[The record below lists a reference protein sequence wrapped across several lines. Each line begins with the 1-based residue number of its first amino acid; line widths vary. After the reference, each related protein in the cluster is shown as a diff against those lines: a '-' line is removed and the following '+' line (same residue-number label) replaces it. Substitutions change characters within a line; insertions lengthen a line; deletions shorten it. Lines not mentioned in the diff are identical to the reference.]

1 MRESAQAHNRDDY
14 LLRRALPWRRI
25 QRSIRNGLA
34 AMSAGNTELRRDTEV
49 IGLVGFAHLFSHFL
63 QLILAP
69 LFPLLKDEF
78 GVGYAAL
85 GLMVS
90 IMYTVSGV
98 SQTMAG
104 FIVDRYGARRVLL
117 FGMAT
122 FSAAMLLTGL
132 ASSYWMLLVVAVL
145 AGVGNSV
152 FHPADFAILNA
163 KVNPKRL
170 GYAFSTHGIGGNFG
184 WLAAP
189 VFSIGIS
196 TLYGW
201 RAATIAAGVIG
212 LLITA
217 VIASRAALADAQAD
231 DSGQRQTVQGARGRS
246 LGGDVRALMSAPVL
260 KCFAFF
266 TFHSMALIGLQTFS
280 VSVTTALYGAP
291 LTAASA
297 ALTGFLFGGIVG
309 IVAGGFAAVHSSR
322 HNLVAAAGMLIGA
335 TLTLILASGALPI
348 WLLTGCMGLIG
359 FFIFSTSPSRDI
371 LVRGATPPGAT
382 GKVYGFVYSG
392 LDLGASLS
400 PLLFGWMLDQ
410 RMPQWV
416 FGAAAS
422 FMLLAVATVITL
434 RPQRSAEIATGVV
447 PENAPS

>member
-1 MRESAQAHNRDDY
+1 MNAST
-14 LLRRALPWRRI
+14 
-25 QRSIRNGLA
+25 
-34 AMSAGNTELRRDTEV
+34 TELRRDAEV
-49 IGLVGFAHLFSHFL
+49 IGGVGFAHLLSHFF

-90 IMYTVSGV
+90 VMYTVSGI

-122 FSAAMLLTGL
+122 FSLAILLTGL
-132 ASSYWMLLVVAVL
+132 ATSYWMLVAIALL
-145 AGVGNSV
+145 AGLGNSV

-201 RAATIAAGVIG
+201 RAATIAAGVLG

-217 VIASRAALADAQAD
+217 IVATRTALSDARADAG
-231 DSGQRQTVQGARGRS
+231 GQRRKSHDARK
-246 LGGDVRALMSAPVL
+246 GGLREDVRTLMSRPVL

-266 TFHSMALIGLQTFS
+266 TFYSMALIGLQTFS
-280 VSVTTALYGAP
+280 VAGTTALYGAP
-291 LTAASA
+291 LVTASA

-309 IVAGGFAAVHSSR
+309 IVAGGDRKS
-322 HNLVAAAGMLIGA
+322 
-335 TLTLILASGALPI
+335 
-348 WLLTGCMGLIG
+348 
-359 FFIFSTSPSRDI
+359 
-371 LVRGATPPGAT
+371 
-382 GKVYGFVYSG
+382 
-392 LDLGASLS
+392 
-400 PLLFGWMLDQ
+400 
-410 RMPQWV
+410 
-416 FGAAAS
+416 
-422 FMLLAVATVITL
+422 
-434 RPQRSAEIATGVV
+434 VV
-447 PENAPS
+447 

>member
-1 MRESAQAHNRDDY
+1 
-14 LLRRALPWRRI
+14 
-25 QRSIRNGLA
+25 
-34 AMSAGNTELRRDTEV
+34 MSEGASELRHDAEV
-49 IGLVGFAHLFSHFL
+49 IGLIGFAHLFSHFL

-78 GVGYAAL
+78 GIGYAAL
-85 GLMVS
+85 GLMASV
-90 IMYTVSGV
+90 MYAVSGI

-117 FGMAT
+117 FGMTT
-122 FSAAMLLTGL
+122 FSLALLLIGL
-132 ASSYWMLLVVAVL
+132 ATSYWMLLALALL

-163 KVNPKRL
+163 RVDPKRL

-196 TLYGW
+196 TAYGW
-201 RAATIAAGVIG
+201 RAATIAAGVLG

-217 VIASRAALADAQAD
+217 VIASRPAIADAPAAA
-231 DSGQRQTVQGARGRS
+231 GARRS
-246 LGGDVRALMSAPVL
+246 QAQVAGTRGLKDDARALLSVPVV

-266 TFHSMALIGLQTFS
+266 TFHATALIGLQTFS
-280 VSVTTALYGAP
+280 VAVTTALYGAP
-291 LTAASA
+291 LVTASA

-309 IVAGGFAAVHSSR
+309 IVAGG
-322 HNLVAAAGMLIGA
+322 VAAAHARRHNFVAASGMLIGA
-335 TLTLILASGALPI
+335 TLTLLLASGALPL
-348 WLLTGCMGLIG
+348 WLLTGAMTLAG
-359 FFIFSTSPSRDI
+359 FFVFSTQPSRDI

-392 LDLGASLS
+392 LDLGGSLS
-400 PLLFGWMLDQ
+400 PLLFGWLLDQ
-410 RMPQWV
+410 HLPQWV
-416 FGAAAS
+416 FGAAAA
-422 FMLLAVATVITL
+422 FMLLAMATVVTL
-434 RPQRSAEIATGVV
+434 QPRRVEVAEPTLDTA
-447 PENAPS
+447 S

>member
-1 MRESAQAHNRDDY
+1 MRTSGSEF
-14 LLRRALPWRRI
+14 
-25 QRSIRNGLA
+25 
-34 AMSAGNTELRRDTEV
+34 RRDAEV

-90 IMYTVSGV
+90 VMYTVSGV

-104 FIVDRYGARRVLL
+104 FIVDRYGARHVLL
-117 FGMAT
+117 FGMGT
-122 FSAAMLLTGL
+122 FSLAMLLTGF
-132 ASSYWMLLVVAVL
+132 ATSYWALVAIAVL
-145 AGVGNSV
+145 AGIGNSV

-163 KVNPKRL
+163 KVDPRRL

-196 TLYGW
+196 TIYGW
-201 RAATIAAGVIG
+201 RAAAIAAGVLG
-212 LLITA
+212 LLVTA
-217 VIASRAALADAQAD
+217 VIASRSALAGAAAH
-231 DSGQRQTVQGARGRS
+231 GPARQGRS
-246 LGGDVRALMSAPVL
+246 QRARAAGLRDEVRVLLSVPVV

-266 TFHSMALIGLQTFS
+266 TFHAMALIGLQTFS
-280 VSVTTALYGAP
+280 VSVTTALYHAP
-291 LTAASA
+291 LVTAST

-309 IVAGGFAAVHSSR
+309 IVAGGFAAAHSKR
-322 HNLVAAAGMLIGA
+322 HNLVAASGMLTAA
-335 TLTLILASGALPI
+335 TLTLCLASGALPLG
-348 WLLTGCMGLIG
+348 LLTATMTLIG
-359 FFIFSTSPSRDI
+359 FFAFSTQPSRDI

-392 LDLGASLS
+392 LDLGGSLS

-410 RMPQWV
+410 RMPQGV
-416 FGAAAS
+416 FGAAAL
-422 FMLLAVATVITL
+422 FMLLAVATVVTL
-434 RPQRSAEIATGVV
+434 RPRQAAHATPVGGTV

>member
-1 MRESAQAHNRDDY
+1 MRTD
-14 LLRRALPWRRI
+14 LRH
-25 QRSIRNGLA
+25 
-34 AMSAGNTELRRDTEV
+34 DTEV

-85 GLMVS
+85 GLMVAV
-90 IMYTVSGV
+90 MYTVSGI

-122 FSAAMLLTGL
+122 FSLALLLAGL
-132 ASSYWMLLVVAVL
+132 ATSYWMLVAVAML
-145 AGVGNSV
+145 SGLGNSV

-163 KVNPKRL
+163 KVDPRRL

-189 VFSIGIS
+189 AFSIGIS

-201 RAATIAAGVIG
+201 RAATMTAGVLG

-217 VIASRAALADAQAD
+217 IIASRSVLSDAGTRRDKA
-231 DSGQRQTVQGARGRS
+231 QGAPVRGVRD
-246 LGGDVRALMSAPVL
+246 DVRALLSVPVV

-266 TFHSMALIGLQTFS
+266 TFHAMAVIGLQTFS
-280 VSVTTALYGAP
+280 VSVIMALYGAP
-291 LTAASA
+291 LVTASA
-297 ALTGFLFGGIVG
+297 ALTALLFGGIVG
-309 IVAGGFAAVHSSR
+309 IVAGGFVAAHSSR
-322 HNLVAAAGMLIGA
+322 HNVVAASGMLTGA
-335 TLTLILASGALPI
+335 AFTLSLASGALPL
-348 WLLTGCMGLIG
+348 WLLTGSMALVG
-359 FFIFSTSPSRDI
+359 FFVFSTQPSRDI
-371 LVRGATPPGAT
+371 LVRAATPPGAT

-392 LDLGASLS
+392 LDLGGCLS
-400 PLLFGWMLDQ
+400 PLLFGWMLD
-410 RMPQWV
+410 RHLPQWV
-416 FGAAAS
+416 FGAAAA
-422 FMLLAVATVITL
+422 FMLLAMATVITL
-434 RPQRSAEIATGVV
+434 RPRRAAAAKAMPIPVAV
-447 PENAPS
+447 PEEAPS

>member
-1 MRESAQAHNRDDY
+1 
-14 LLRRALPWRRI
+14 
-25 QRSIRNGLA
+25 
-34 AMSAGNTELRRDTEV
+34 MSASTTELRHDAEV
-49 IGLVGFAHLFSHFL
+49 IGLVGSAHLLSHFL

-90 IMYTVSGV
+90 VMYTVSGI

-122 FSAAMLLTGL
+122 FSLAMLVTGL
-132 ASSYWMLLVVAVL
+132 AISYWMLLAVAVL
-145 AGVGNSV
+145 AGIGNSV

-170 GYAFSTHGIGGNFG
+170 GYAFSAHGIGGNCG

-201 RAATIAAGVIG
+201 RVATVAAGVLG

-217 VIASRAALADAQAD
+217 VIASRPAISGVQVDAGGHRRKAE
-231 DSGQRQTVQGARGRS
+231 GARERC
-246 LGGDVRALMSAPVL
+246 LKDDVRALLSKPVL

-266 TFHSMALIGLQTFS
+266 TFYSMALVGLQTFS
-280 VSVTTALYGAP
+280 VSVITALYGVS
-291 LTAASA
+291 LVAASA

-309 IVAGGFAAVHSSR
+309 IVAGGVAAAHSSR
-322 HNLVAAAGMLIGA
+322 HNLVAASGMLIGA
-335 TLTLILASGALPI
+335 ALTLFLASGAAPL
-348 WLLTGCMGLIG
+348 WLLTGSMTIVG
-359 FFIFSTSPSRDI
+359 FFIFSTQSSRDI
-371 LVRGATPPGAT
+371 LVRGVTPPGAT

-392 LDLGASLS
+392 LDFGGSLS
-400 PLLFGWMLDQ
+400 PMLFGWMLDQ
-410 RMPQWV
+410 RLPQWV
-416 FGAAAS
+416 FGAAALC
-422 FMLLAVATVITL
+422 MLVAVATAVTL
-434 RPQRSAEIATGVV
+434 RARQTADVKPGLGAMLEKS
-447 PENAPS
+447 PL

>member
-1 MRESAQAHNRDDY
+1 
-14 LLRRALPWRRI
+14 
-25 QRSIRNGLA
+25 
-34 AMSAGNTELRRDTEV
+34 MSASTTGLRHDTEV
-49 IGLVGFAHLFSHFL
+49 IGLIGLAHLVSHFF

-69 LFPLLKDEF
+69 LFPLLKEEF

-90 IMYTVSGV
+90 VMYTVSGI

-117 FGMAT
+117 FGMTT
-122 FSAAMLLTGL
+122 FSLALLLTGL
-132 ASSYWMLLVVAVL
+132 ATSYWMLLAVALL

-201 RAATIAAGVIG
+201 RAATIAAGVLG

-217 VIASRAALADAQAD
+217 IIASRPALSGAQSDAGA
-231 DSGQRQTVQGARGRS
+231 QRHRAEGARANG
-246 LGGDVRALMSAPVL
+246 LKHDMRALISKPVL

-266 TFHSMALIGLQTFS
+266 TFYSMALIGLQTFS
-280 VSVTTALYGAP
+280 VSVITSLYGAP
-291 LTAASA
+291 LVAASA
-297 ALTGFLFGGIVG
+297 ALTGFLFGGIIG
-309 IVAGGFAAVHSSR
+309 IVAGGFAAAHSDR
-322 HNLVAAAGMLIGA
+322 HNLVAAFGMLIGA
-335 TLTLILASGALPI
+335 ALTLVLASGALPLS
-348 WLLTGCMGLIG
+348 LLTGAMTLVG
-359 FFIFSTSPSRDI
+359 FFTFSTQPSRDI
-371 LVRGATPPGAT
+371 LVRGATPAGAT

-392 LDLGASLS
+392 LDLGGSLS

-410 RMPQWV
+410 HLPQWV
-416 FGAAAS
+416 FGTAS
-422 FMLLAVATVITL
+422 LFMLVAVATVVTL
-434 RPQRSAEIATGVV
+434 RARRSAVEIPVPGVV
-447 PENAPS
+447 SEKAPS

>member
-1 MRESAQAHNRDDY
+1 
-14 LLRRALPWRRI
+14 
-25 QRSIRNGLA
+25 
-34 AMSAGNTELRRDTEV
+34 MSASTAEVRRDAEV

-90 IMYTVSGV
+90 VMYTVSGI

-104 FIVDRYGARRVLL
+104 FIVDRYGARRVLV
-117 FGMAT
+117 FGMAA
-122 FSAAMLLTGL
+122 FSLALLLTGL
-132 ASSYWMLLVVAVL
+132 ATSYWMLVAVAVL
-145 AGVGNSV
+145 AGIGNSV

-196 TLYGW
+196 TAYGW
-201 RAATIAAGVIG
+201 RAATIAAGVLG

-217 VIASRAALADAQAD
+217 IIASRPVLADAQAD
-231 DSGQRQTVQGARGRS
+231 AGARRS
-246 LGGDVRALMSAPVL
+246 HARSAREASLKADVRALLSVPVL

-266 TFHSMALIGLQTFS
+266 TFYAMALIGLQTFS
-280 VSVTTALYGAP
+280 VAVTTTLYGAP
-291 LTAASA
+291 LVTASA

-309 IVAGGFAAVHSSR
+309 IVAGGIAAAHSSR
-322 HNLVAAAGMLIGA
+322 HNLVAASGMLIGA
-335 TLTLILASGALPI
+335 VLTLLLASGALPL
-348 WLLTGCMGLIG
+348 WLLTGTMTLVG
-359 FFIFSTSPSRDI
+359 FFIFSTQPSRDI

-392 LDLGASLS
+392 LDLGGSLS

-410 RMPQWV
+410 HRPQWV
-416 FGAAAS
+416 FGVAAL
-422 FMLLAVATVITL
+422 FMLIAVATVVTL
-434 RPQRSAEIATGVV
+434 RPRVGASVIQDAEV
-447 PENAPS
+447 PAETAPS

>member
-1 MRESAQAHNRDDY
+1 MSVGTTG
-14 LLRRALPWRRI
+14 LRK
-25 QRSIRNGLA
+25 
-34 AMSAGNTELRRDTEV
+34 DTEV

-90 IMYTVSGV
+90 VMYSVSGIA
-98 SQTMAG
+98 QTMAG

-117 FGMAT
+117 FGMGM
-122 FSAAMLLTGL
+122 FSTAMLLTGL
-132 ASSYWMLLVVAVL
+132 ATSYWMLVAVAVL
-145 AGVGNSV
+145 AGMGNSV

-189 VFSIGIS
+189 AFSIGIS

-201 RAATIAAGVIG
+201 RAAVIAAGVIG

-217 VIASRAALADAQAD
+217 FIASRAALADAQAD
-231 DSGQRQTVQGARGRS
+231 AGGQRDKVQGAKARG
-246 LGGDVRALMSAPVL
+246 LTGDVRALLSAPVL

-291 LTAASA
+291 LTTASA

-309 IVAGGFAAVHSSR
+309 IVAGGFAAAHSSR

-348 WLLTGCMGLIG
+348 WLLTSCMGMIG
-359 FFIFSTSPSRDI
+359 FFTFSTSPSRDI
-371 LVRGATPPGAT
+371 LVRGVTPPGAT

-410 RMPQWV
+410 HLPQWV
-416 FGAAAS
+416 FGAAAT
-422 FMLLAVATVITL
+422 FMLFAVATVVTL
-434 RPQRSAEIATGVV
+434 RPRRSAAMEAVSGTI
-447 PENAPS
+447 PEKAAS

>member
-1 MRESAQAHNRDDY
+1 
-14 LLRRALPWRRI
+14 
-25 QRSIRNGLA
+25 
-34 AMSAGNTELRRDTEV
+34 MSAVAGELRRDTEV

-78 GVGYAAL
+78 GIGYAAL

-90 IMYTVSGV
+90 VMYTVSGI

-122 FSAAMLLTGL
+122 FSLALLLTGL
-132 ASSYWMLLVVAVL
+132 ATSYWMLVAIAVL
-145 AGVGNSV
+145 AGIGNSV

-170 GYAFSTHGIGGNFG
+170 GYAFSTHGIGGNLG

-189 VFSIGIS
+189 VFSIAIS
-196 TLYGW
+196 TVYGW
-201 RAATIAAGVIG
+201 RTAVIAAGVLG

-217 VIASRAALADAQAD
+217 VIASRAVLADAQSDAG
-231 DSGQRQTVQGARGRS
+231 GQRSKSQRADASGIKE
-246 LGGDVRALMSAPVL
+246 DVRRLLSAPVL

-266 TFHSMALIGLQTFS
+266 TFHSMALIALQTFS

-291 LTAASA
+291 LVTASA

-309 IVAGGFAAVHSSR
+309 MVAGGFVAARSTR
-322 HNLVAAAGMLIGA
+322 HNLVAAAGMLTGA
-335 TLTLILASGALPI
+335 ALTVLLAGGMLPL
-348 WLLTGCMGLIG
+348 WLLTGTMTLVG
-359 FFIFSTSPSRDI
+359 FFIFSTQPSRDI

-392 LDLGASLS
+392 LDLGSSLS
-400 PLLFGWMLDQ
+400 PLAYGWMLD
-410 RMPQWV
+410 RHLPQWV
-416 FGAAAS
+416 FGSAAV
-422 FMLLAVATVITL
+422 FMLFAVATVVTL
-434 RPQRSAEIATGVV
+434 RPRRAAETAAAPGAM
-447 PENAPS
+447 PQKAPS

>member
-1 MRESAQAHNRDDY
+1 
-14 LLRRALPWRRI
+14 
-25 QRSIRNGLA
+25 
-34 AMSAGNTELRRDTEV
+34 MSAATAELKNDAEV

-90 IMYTVSGV
+90 VMYTVSGI

-122 FSAAMLLTGL
+122 FSLALLLTGL
-132 ASSYWMLLVVAVL
+132 ATSYWMLLAVAVL
-145 AGVGNSV
+145 AGMGNSV

-196 TLYGW
+196 TAYGW
-201 RAATIAAGVIG
+201 RAATIAAGVLG
-212 LLITA
+212 LLISA
-217 VIASRAALADAQAD
+217 VLASRPVLADAQANA
-231 DSGQRQTVQGARGRS
+231 GARRS
-246 LGGDVRALMSAPVL
+246 QARSVRATSLKADVRALLSVPVL

-266 TFHSMALIGLQTFS
+266 TFYAMALIGLQTFS
-280 VSVTTALYGAP
+280 VAVTTTLYGAP
-291 LTAASA
+291 LVTASA
-297 ALTGFLFGGIVG
+297 ALTGFLFGGIIG
-309 IVAGGFAAVHSSR
+309 IIAGGFAAAHSSR
-322 HNLVAAAGMLIGA
+322 HNLVAALGMLTGA
-335 TLTLILASGALPI
+335 ALTLVLASGALPL
-348 WLLTGCMGLIG
+348 WLLTGTMTLIG
-359 FFIFSTSPSRDI
+359 FFTFSTQPSRDI

-392 LDLGASLS
+392 LDLGGSLS
-400 PLLFGWMLDQ
+400 PLLFGWMLD
-410 RMPQWV
+410 RHMPQGV
-416 FGAAAS
+416 FGAAAL

-434 RPQRSAEIATGVV
+434 RARGAAIAAPGTSAV
-447 PENAPS
+447 PEKAPT

>member
-1 MRESAQAHNRDDY
+1 MRTSG
-14 LLRRALPWRRI
+14 
-25 QRSIRNGLA
+25 S
-34 AMSAGNTELRRDTEV
+34 ELRRDAEV

-90 IMYTVSGV
+90 VMYTVSGV

-117 FGMAT
+117 FGMGT
-122 FSAAMLLTGL
+122 FSLALLLTGL
-132 ASSYWMLLVVAVL
+132 ATSYWMLVAIAVL

-163 KVNPKRL
+163 KVDPKRL

-196 TLYGW
+196 TVYGW
-201 RAATIAAGVIG
+201 RAAVIAAGVLG
-212 LLITA
+212 LLVTA
-217 VIASRAALADAQAD
+217 VIASRPVL
-231 DSGQRQTVQGARGRS
+231 SGGAPDGGAR
-246 LGGDVRALMSAPVL
+246 RAQRARAAGLREEVGVLLSVPVV

-266 TFHSMALIGLQTFS
+266 TFHAMALIGLQTFS
-280 VSVTTALYGAP
+280 VSVTTALYRAP
-291 LTAASA
+291 LVTASA

-309 IVAGGFAAVHSSR
+309 IVAGGVAAAHSSR
-322 HNLVAAAGMLIGA
+322 HNLVAASGMLTAA
-335 TLTLILASGALPI
+335 TLTLCLASGALPI
-348 WLLTGCMGLIG
+348 ALLTATMALIG
-359 FFIFSTSPSRDI
+359 FFAFSTQPSRDI
-371 LVRGATPPGAT
+371 LVRAATPPGAT

-392 LDLGASLS
+392 LDLGGSLS
-400 PLLFGWMLDQ
+400 PLLFGWMLD
-410 RMPQWV
+410 RHLPQGV
-416 FGAAAS
+416 FGAAGV
-422 FMLLAVATVITL
+422 FMLLAVATVVTL
-434 RPQRSAEIATGVV
+434 RPGRAGSAVVAVAT
-447 PENAPS
+447 ENAPS

>member
-1 MRESAQAHNRDDY
+1 MGTATVEIKRD
-14 LLRRALPWRRI
+14 A
-25 QRSIRNGLA
+25 
-34 AMSAGNTELRRDTEV
+34 EV

-90 IMYTVSGV
+90 VMYTVSGL

-117 FGMAT
+117 FGMTT
-122 FSAAMLLTGL
+122 FSLALLLTGL
-132 ASSYWMLLVVAVL
+132 ATSYWMLVAIALL

-163 KVNPKRL
+163 KVDPKRL

-196 TLYGW
+196 SVYGW
-201 RAATIAAGVIG
+201 RAATISAGVLG

-217 VIASRAALADAQAD
+217 LIASRTALSGGGADA
-231 DSGQRQTVQGARGRS
+231 GARRNKGQS
-246 LGGDVRALMSAPVL
+246 AGGAGMGQEVRALLSVPVV

-266 TFHSMALIGLQTFS
+266 TFHAMALIGLQTFS
-280 VSVTTALYGAP
+280 VSVTTALYRAP
-291 LTAASA
+291 LLAASA

-309 IVAGGFAAVHSSR
+309 IVVGGIAAAHSSR

-335 TLTLILASGALPI
+335 ALTLLLASGALPI
-348 WLLTGCMGLIG
+348 SLLSGTMALIG
-359 FFIFSTSPSRDI
+359 FFMFSTQPSRDI
-371 LVRGATPPGAT
+371 LVRAATPPGAT

-392 LDLGASLS
+392 LDLGSSLA
-400 PLLFGWMLDQ
+400 PLLFGWMLD
-410 RMPQWV
+410 RHLPQWV
-416 FGAAAS
+416 FAAAAS
-422 FMLLAVATVITL
+422 FMLLAVATVVTL
-434 RPQRSAEIATGVV
+434 RPRRAAGEQAVARAL
-447 PENAPS
+447 PENVPS

>member
-1 MRESAQAHNRDDY
+1 
-14 LLRRALPWRRI
+14 
-25 QRSIRNGLA
+25 
-34 AMSAGNTELRRDTEV
+34 MSADTTELRHDAEV
-49 IGLVGFAHLFSHFL
+49 IGLVGGAHMLSHFL

-69 LFPLLKDEF
+69 LFPLLKNEF

-90 IMYTVSGV
+90 VMYTVSGM

-122 FSAAMLLTGL
+122 FSLAMLLTGL
-132 ASSYWMLLVVAVL
+132 ASSYWMLVAVALL

-189 VFSIGIS
+189 AFSIGIS

-201 RAATIAAGVIG
+201 RAATIAAGVLG

-217 VIASRAALADAQAD
+217 LIASRPAIAGAQRNKPQDARERRLKD
-231 DSGQRQTVQGARGRS
+231 E
-246 LGGDVRALMSAPVL
+246 VRALLSKPVL

-266 TFHSMALIGLQTFS
+266 TFYSMALIGLQTFS
-280 VSVTTALYGAP
+280 VSVTAALYGAP
-291 LTAASA
+291 LLSAST

-309 IVAGGFAAVHSSR
+309 IVAGGVAAAHSSR
-322 HNLVAAAGMLIGA
+322 HNLVAASGMLIGA
-335 TLTLILASGALPI
+335 ALTLLLASGALPL
-348 WLLTGCMGLIG
+348 WLLTGTMTLVG
-359 FFIFSTSPSRDI
+359 FFIFSTQPSRDI

-392 LDLGASLS
+392 LDLGGSLS

-410 RMPQWV
+410 HLPQWV
-416 FGAAAS
+416 FGAAAV
-422 FMLLAVATVITL
+422 FMLLAVATVVTL
-434 RPQRSAEIATGVV
+434 RPRRVADAQPGAGLHAEEA
-447 PENAPS
+447 AS

>member
-1 MRESAQAHNRDDY
+1 
-14 LLRRALPWRRI
+14 
-25 QRSIRNGLA
+25 
-34 AMSAGNTELRRDTEV
+34 MSASTAAIRRDAEV

-90 IMYTVSGV
+90 VMYTVSGM

-122 FSAAMLLTGL
+122 FSLAMLLIGCAT
-132 ASSYWMLLVVAVL
+132 SYWMLVAIAVL

-163 KVNPKRL
+163 KVDPKRL

-196 TLYGW
+196 SAYGW
-201 RAATIAAGVIG
+201 RAATICAGALG

-217 VIASRAALADAQAD
+217 FIATRPALKGGVAEA
-231 DSGQRQTVQGARGRS
+231 GARHGSAQRARS
-246 LGGDVRALMSAPVL
+246 TGVVQEARVLLTLPVV

-266 TFHSMALIGLQTFS
+266 TFHAMALIGLQTFS
-280 VSVTTALYGAP
+280 VSVTTALYHAP
-291 LTAASA
+291 LVSASA

-309 IVAGGFAAVHSSR
+309 IVAGGFAAAHSSR
-322 HNLVAAAGMLIGA
+322 HNLVAAVGMLTA
-335 TLTLILASGALPI
+335 AALTLVLASGALPLS
-348 WLLTGCMGLIG
+348 LLVGTMALIG
-359 FFIFSTSPSRDI
+359 FFMFSTQPSRDI
-371 LVRGATPPGAT
+371 LVRAATPPGAT

-392 LDLGASLS
+392 LDLGGSLS
-400 PLLFGWMLDQ
+400 PLLFGWMLD
-410 RMPQWV
+410 RHLPQAV
-416 FGAAAS
+416 FGATAC
-422 FMLLAVATVITL
+422 FMLLAVATVVTL
-434 RPQRSAEIATGVV
+434 RPRRAAEAEDGAAALAQK
-447 PENAPS
+447 APS

>member
-1 MRESAQAHNRDDY
+1 M
-14 LLRRALPWRRI
+14 
-25 QRSIRNGLA
+25 G
-34 AMSAGNTELRRDTEV
+34 AGTAEIRRDAEV

-90 IMYTVSGV
+90 VMYTVSGM

-122 FSAAMLLTGL
+122 FSLAMLLIGFAT
-132 ASSYWMLLVVAVL
+132 SYWMLLAIAVL

-163 KVNPKRL
+163 KVDPKRL

-189 VFSIGIS
+189 VFSIAVS
-196 TLYGW
+196 SAYGW
-201 RAATIAAGVIG
+201 RAATICAGALG

-217 VIASRAALADAQAD
+217 FIATRPALKSRAAEA
-231 DSGQRQTVQGARGRS
+231 GARHGGAERARS
-246 LGGDVRALMSAPVL
+246 AGIAQEARALLTLPVV

-266 TFHSMALIGLQTFS
+266 TFHAMALIGLQTFS
-280 VSVTTALYGAP
+280 VSVTTALYHAP
-291 LTAASA
+291 LVDASA

-309 IVAGGFAAVHSSR
+309 IVAGGFAAAHSSR
-322 HNLVAAAGMLIGA
+322 HNLVAAVGMLTA
-335 TLTLILASGALPI
+335 AALTLVLATGALPLA
-348 WLLTGCMGLIG
+348 LLAGTMTLIG
-359 FFIFSTSPSRDI
+359 FFMFSTQPSRDI
-371 LVRGATPPGAT
+371 LVRAATPPGAT

-392 LDLGASLS
+392 LDLGSSLS
-400 PLLFGWMLDQ
+400 PLLFGWMLD
-410 RMPQWV
+410 RHLPQGV
-416 FGAAAS
+416 FGACAS
-422 FMLLAVATVITL
+422 FMLLAGATVITL
-434 RPQRSAEIATGVV
+434 RPRRTAEIGEGVAILPQKAT
-447 PENAPS
+447 P

>member
-1 MRESAQAHNRDDY
+1 
-14 LLRRALPWRRI
+14 
-25 QRSIRNGLA
+25 
-34 AMSAGNTELRRDTEV
+34 MSASTTELRHDVEV

-69 LFPLLKDEF
+69 LFPLLSDEF

-90 IMYTVSGV
+90 VMYTVSGI

-122 FSAAMLLTGL
+122 FSLAMLLTGL
-132 ASSYWMLLVVAVL
+132 ATSYWMLLAVALL

-201 RAATIAAGVIG
+201 RAATVAAGVLG
-212 LLITA
+212 LLVTA
-217 VIASRAALADAQAD
+217 IIASRTALSGAQAD
-231 DSGQRQTVQGARGRS
+231 GGGHRNKAEGARARG
-246 LGGDVRALMSAPVL
+246 LKDEVRALLSKPVL

-266 TFHSMALIGLQTFS
+266 TFYSMALIGLQTFS
-280 VSVTTALYGAP
+280 VSVTTALYGVP
-291 LTAASA
+291 LVAASA

-309 IVAGGFAAVHSSR
+309 IVAGGIAAAHSSR
-322 HNLVAAAGMLIGA
+322 HNLVAASGMLIGSA
-335 TLTLILASGALPI
+335 LTLLLASGTLPL
-348 WLLTGCMGLIG
+348 WLLTGTMTLVG
-359 FFIFSTSPSRDI
+359 FFTFSTQPSRDI
-371 LVRGATPPGAT
+371 LVRGAAPPGAT

-392 LDLGASLS
+392 LDLGGSLS
-400 PLLFGWMLDQ
+400 PLLFGWLLDQ
-410 RMPQWV
+410 RLPQWV
-416 FGAAAS
+416 FGAAS
-422 FMLLAVATVITL
+422 MFMLVAVATVVTL
-434 RPQRSAEIATGVV
+434 RARQVSIVKPGPGTM
-447 PENAPS
+447 PEKAAS